1 MKIAAFALC
10 ILTVK
15 FTNHEKQLLT
25 MAFGSLITI
34 EIIGIMPYVEAE
46 QRGYNTTA
54 SKKNIS

>member
-1 MKIAAFALC
+1 VKIAAFALC

-46 QRGYNTTA
+46 QRG
-54 SKKNIS
+54 